1 MRKGMQLISILL
13 IIAILAIPAGA
24 ASFTPSVEQK
34 GAPTLSELTDESG
47 KSVAAIVTDAEG
59 REVMSVSSDSVTVT
73 SVADIQE
80 APEEVQAAME
90 EAYKSIS
97 ESKSLEVAAPALV
110 DALEES
116 ESVLNV
122 SDLVVRDLIHVAV
135 DEDVAKAMEEGAS
148 ITLKFDM
155 GMEPD
160 ELLIVMVYVDG
171 EWVVIDADK
180 VEIHENGEVTVTFD
194 GKLGPVA
201 CVVEKTE

>member
-13 IIAILAIPAGA
+13 IIAMLAIPAGA

-59 REVMSVSSDSVTVT
+59 KEVMSVSSDSVTVT

-116 ESVLNV
+116 ESVLTV

-171 EWVVIDADK
+171 EWIVIDADK

-201 CVVEKTE
+201 FVVEKTE

>member
-80 APEEVQAAME
+80 APEEVQAAKWADKE
-90 EAYKSIS
+90 EIYSLIDSGAFISYYKSYI
-97 ESKSLEVAAPALV
+97 
-110 DALEES
+110 
-116 ESVLNV
+116 
-122 SDLVVRDLIHVAV
+122 
-135 DEDVAKAMEEGAS
+135 
-148 ITLKFDM
+148 DM
-155 GMEPD
+155 LFNYRTNRGN
-160 ELLIVMVYVDG
+160 IVK
-171 EWVVIDADK
+171 E
-180 VEIHENGEVTVTFD
+180 
-194 GKLGPVA
+194 
-201 CVVEKTE
+201 